1 MKVLWFIILGALLL
15 GQGFSGHTR
24 WEAEAMAMK
33 RATVF
38 LGSGFHQCEVSV
50 FANEKLVFSGR
61 VSSNE
66 ATQYAATIPLHV
78 QASPFLLRIEL
89 RDLAPVGPTHDTVSL
104 ERRIDCAEGPYVTVS
119 FMPDEKLVLWQ
130 VVNKPEFY

>member
-1 MKVLWFIILGALLL
+1 MRVLWFTILGALLL
-15 GQGFSGHTR
+15 GLGFSGHTR
-24 WEAEAMAMK
+24 WEAETMAIK

-50 FANEKLVFSGR
+50 FANGKLVFSGR
-61 VSSNE
+61 VASND
-66 ATQYAATIPLHV
+66 AIQYAATIPLHV

-104 ERRIDCAEGPYVTVS
+104 ERKIDCADGPYVTVS
-119 FMPDEKLVLWQ
+119 FMPDEKLVFWQ
-130 VVNKPEFY
+130 EVNMPEFY